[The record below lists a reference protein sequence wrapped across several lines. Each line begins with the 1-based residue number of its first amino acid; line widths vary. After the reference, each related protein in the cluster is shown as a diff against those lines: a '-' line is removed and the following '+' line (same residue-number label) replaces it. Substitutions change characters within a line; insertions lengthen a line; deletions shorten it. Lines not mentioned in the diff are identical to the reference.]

1 MRKLSIKE
9 NTTNIFDFISAGRYN
24 DIEVEDLG
32 EGRLAITDYLDD
44 HPCAVEIEAD
54 MPTNSFQA
62 SLLYDKCEFY
72 KFNTNDYTVPDYR
85 QLPNNRVRW

>member
-24 DIEVEDLG
+24 GIEVKDLG
-32 EGRLAITDYLDD
+32 DGKLAITNYLDD
-44 HPCAVEIEAD
+44 HPCTVEIEAD

-72 KFNTNDYTVPDYR
+72 KFNTNDYIVPDYR